1 VAADEAGIPRIGVL
15 GALFDPPHIGHLL
28 LAQEAAWQ
36 LGLARVVLVPTGTP
50 PHRAAAVAT
59 AEARLHMAQAAAAGD
74 PRLTVSRVE
83 LDRPGP
89 SYTSDTLRSLQLH
102 YPEASLVLLLGAD
115 QLAALGTWHEAE
127 LLPELARLA
136 VARRPGVALAGA
148 EKAAVTWIDM
158 PLVDVSSSAVR
169 ERVAS
174 GRPIRWLVPDPVQAI
189 VEAEGLYLRGG
200 P

>member
-1 VAADEAGIPRIGVL
+1 VEPEPSDIPRVGVL

-28 LAQEAAWQ
+28 LAQEAIWQ

-50 PHRAAAVAT
+50 PHRAAAVAPAETRLRLT
-59 AEARLHMAQAAAAGD
+59 AAAAAGD
-74 PRLTVSRVE
+74 PRLSVSRAE

-115 QLAALGTWHEAE
+115 QLAALGSWHEAE
-127 LLPELARLA
+127 RLPQLARLA

-148 EKAAVTWIDM
+148 ERAAVTWIEM
-158 PLVDVSSSAVR
+158 PLVDVSSSAIR
-169 ERVAS
+169 ARAAS
-174 GRPIRWLVPDPVQAI
+174 RRPIRWLVPEPVRALI
-189 VEAEGLYLRGG
+189 EADGLYRGAA

>member
-1 VAADEAGIPRIGVL
+1 MATEAASIPRVGVL

-50 PHRAAAVAT
+50 PHRAAAVAP
-59 AEARLHMAQAAAAGD
+59 AETRLRLAQAAAAGD

-115 QLAALGTWHEAE
+115 QLAALGSWHEAE
-127 LLPELARLA
+127 RLPELARLA

-148 EKAAVTWIDM
+148 ERAAVTWIDM

-169 ERVAS
+169 ARVAA
-174 GRPIRWLVPDPVQAI
+174 GRPIRWLVPEPVRAI
-189 VEAEGLYLRGG
+189 VEAEGLYRGG
-200 P
+200 EP